1 MEQFVDTIK
10 SIQAILENAEL
21 LGKTKQVSL
30 PESVHNVVNVL
41 LGDLNHLYT
50 VEHSSNAKAI
60 EISQMV
66 MQEYTE
72 FSKHNFD
79 DVKLMQ
85 TPSLFDEVSQG
96 SSDYSSETVSR
107 SNSNRQ

>member
-1 MEQFVDTIK
+1 
-10 SIQAILENAEL
+10 
-21 LGKTKQVSL
+21 
-30 PESVHNVVNVL
+30 
-41 LGDLNHLYT
+41 
-50 VEHSSNAKAI
+50 
-60 EISQMV
+60 MV

-72 FSKHNFD
+72 ISKHNFD